1 VVARAQLREL
11 GFGRRAIGHRLE
23 SGRLHRVHR
32 AVYAVGHRLLSPD
45 GRWMAAVLA
54 GGSGA
59 VLSHRSAAALWRIR
73 STARPRVEIT
83 VPRGHRSRPGID
95 VHHSSIPPDEV
106 TGVRGIPVTTVPP
119 TLIDL
124 AAVVDGEQVVR
135 AAREAEVLRL
145 CDLLSLEDLTARHP
159 RRPGKGAIKAAL
171 AAGGLGSRVTR
182 SELEGRFARFLKHA
196 GLPPAEV
203 NARVALGGRELEVD
217 YLWRERRLV
226 VELDGHAAHG
236 TRAAFERDRLRDR
249 RLQAAGWRV
258 IRLTWGQLDEAPGA
272 VASDLRALLQRPHR

>member
-1 VVARAQLREL
+1 
-11 GFGRRAIGHRLE
+11 
-23 SGRLHRVHR
+23 
-32 AVYAVGHRLLSPD
+32 
-45 GRWMAAVLA
+45 
-54 GGSGA
+54 
-59 VLSHRSAAALWRIR
+59 
-73 STARPRVEIT
+73 
-83 VPRGHRSRPGID
+83 
-95 VHHSSIPPDEV
+95 
-106 TGVRGIPVTTVPP
+106 VRGIPVTTVPR

-124 AAVVDGEQVVR
+124 AAVVDGEQVAR

-145 CDLLSLEDLTARHP
+145 CDLLSLDDLTASPAAARH
-159 RRPGKGAIKAAL
+159 RRDQGRPGGR
-171 AAGGLGSRVTR
+171 GLGSRVTR
-182 SELEGRFARFLKHA
+182 SELEDRFASFLKHA

-236 TRAAFERDRLRDR
+236 TKAAFECDRLRDR

-258 IRLTWGQLDEAPGA
+258 IRLTWRHLDQDSGA